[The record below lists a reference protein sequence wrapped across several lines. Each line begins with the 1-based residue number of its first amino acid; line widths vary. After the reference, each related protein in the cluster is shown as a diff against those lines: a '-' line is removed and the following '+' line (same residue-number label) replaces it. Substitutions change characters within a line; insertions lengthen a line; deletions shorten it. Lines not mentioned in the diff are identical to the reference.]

1 MNTKVGYVSA
11 EQYQQNLFHEFNEL
25 ANEEIEALIGTC
37 RKIIDKIQEDVDYE
51 YSGEDELWFVEQ
63 ILDYTETHRTM
74 TFKQWKAL
82 RVFISKYKKNYTTKK
97 F

>member
-1 MNTKVGYVSA
+1 MKTSYVSA
-11 EQYQQNLFHEFNEL
+11 EQYQQNLFQEFNEL

-37 RKIIDKIQEDVDYE
+37 RKIIDKIQEDVEYE

-82 RVFISKYKKNYTTKK
+82 RVFISKYKKNYTTKR

>member
-1 MNTKVGYVSA
+1 MKTSYVSA
-11 EQYQQNLFHEFNEL
+11 EQYQQNLFQEFNEL

-37 RKIIDKIQEDVDYE
+37 RKIINKIQEDADYE

-63 ILDYTETHRTM
+63 ILDYSETHRTM
-74 TFKQWKAL
+74 SFKQWKAL
-82 RVFISKYKKNYTTKK
+82 RAFITKYKKNYTTKK

>member
-1 MNTKVGYVSA
+1 MNVKNPYVSA
-11 EQYQQNLFHEFNEL
+11 EQYQQIIFNEFNEL
-25 ANEEIEALIGTC
+25 TSEEIEALIGTC
-37 RKIIDKIQEDVDYE
+37 RKIINKIQEDLEYE

-63 ILDYTETHRTM
+63 ILDYSETHRSLS
-74 TFKQWKAL
+74 FKQWKAL